1 MNNTELSFT
10 LEQLAKLRRRET
22 MVQTRV
28 QRYQA
33 AIKQHMTEK
42 HLDEFTHDGYKV
54 SWKEVQCTKL
64 DAAALKAELPDVAAR
79 YSTTSSNRRF
89 VIQANI

>member
-1 MNNTELSFT
+1 MNNTELSFA

-22 MVQTRV
+22 MLQTRV

-33 AIKQHMTEK
+33 AIKEHMKEK
-42 HLDEFTHDGYKV
+42 RLDEFTHDGYRV
-54 SWKEVQCTKL
+54 SWKEVQRTTL
-64 DAAALKAELPDVAAR
+64 DAAALKAELPEVAAR
-79 YSTTSSNRRF
+79 YSTTSSSRRF